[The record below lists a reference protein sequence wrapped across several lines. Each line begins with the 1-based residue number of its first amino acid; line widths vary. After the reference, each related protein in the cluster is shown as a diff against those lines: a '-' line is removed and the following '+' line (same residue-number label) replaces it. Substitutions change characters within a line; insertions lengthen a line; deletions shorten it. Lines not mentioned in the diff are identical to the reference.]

1 MKFAL
6 IEAEK
11 ANYPVKV
18 LCELL
23 EVSRSGY
30 YAWVA
35 RPAPAKVTGDAR
47 LVVEIKAAMMRGRG
61 AYGSPRVHRDLRAGG
76 VRVGKKRIERLMR
89 ENDLAARQKRRFV
102 HTTDSRHEYPIAPN
116 LLERDFHSSVANEVW
131 VGDVTYIA
139 TGEGWLYLAVLL
151 DLFSR
156 RVVGWATSATN
167 DTELALRALEQ
178 ALRARRPGPGLI
190 HHTDRGSPYA
200 SREYRSVLARHA
212 IVASMSRT
220 GDCYDN
226 AVAESFFATLKAE
239 HVDHEDFATR
249 DLGAASIGDYIE
261 SFYNCARRHSHVGY
275 ISPIEFELRSQT
287 KAMIAA

>member
-1 MKFAL
+1 VRFVFIA
-6 IEAEK
+6 AEK
-11 ANYPVKV
+11 ATYPVRL

-30 YAWVA
+30 YAWTE
-35 RPAPAKVTGDAR
+35 RPAAPKTVSDAQ
-47 LVVEIKAAMMRGRG
+47 LVVEIKAAMVRGRG
-61 AYGSPRVHRDLRAGG
+61 AYGSPRVHRDLQAHGIS
-76 VRVGKKRIERLMR
+76 VNKKRVERLMR
-89 ENDLAARQKRRFV
+89 ENELVARQKRRFLL
-102 HTTDSRHEYPIAPN
+102 TTDSHHDHPIAPN
-116 LLERDFHSSVANEVW
+116 VLDRNFDVKAVNEAW
-131 VGDVTYIA
+131 VGDVTYIP

-167 DTELALRALEQ
+167 DTELALRALNQ
-178 ALRARRPGPGLI
+178 ALHARRPRAGLV

-200 SREYRSVLARHA
+200 SGDYRGVLDANA

-249 DLGAASIGDYIE
+249 DLGTTSIGDYIE

-275 ISPIEFELRSQT
+275 LSPIEFELRSQT
-287 KAMIAA
+287 KVIAA

>member
-1 MKFAL
+1 MRFVFIA
-6 IEAEK
+6 AEK
-11 ANYPVKV
+11 AKYPVRL

-30 YAWVA
+30 YAWIE
-35 RPAPAKVTGDAR
+35 RPAAPKTISDAQ
-47 LVVEIKAAMMRGRG
+47 LVVEIKAAMVRGRG
-61 AYGSPRVHRDLRAGG
+61 AYGSPRVHRDLQAHGI
-76 VRVGKKRIERLMR
+76 RVNKKRVERLMR
-89 ENDLAARQKRRFV
+89 ENDLVARQKRRFV
-102 HTTDSRHEYPIAPN
+102 LTTDSHHDHPIAPN
-116 LLERDFHSSVANEVW
+116 VLDRNFDVKAANEVW
-131 VGDVTYIA
+131 VGDVTYIP

-167 DTELALRALEQ
+167 DTELALRALDQ
-178 ALRARRPGPGLI
+178 ALRARRPRAGLV

-200 SREYRSVLARHA
+200 SGDYRGVLHVHA

-249 DLGAASIGDYIE
+249 DLGTASIGDYIE

-275 ISPIEFELRSQT
+275 VSPIEFELRSQT
-287 KAMIAA
+287 KAIAA

>member
-1 MKFAL
+1 VRFVFIAT
-6 IEAEK
+6 EK
-11 ANYPVKV
+11 AKYPVRM

-23 EVSRSGY
+23 DVSRSGY
-30 YAWVA
+30 YAWVD
-35 RPAPAKVTGDAR
+35 RPAPPKTISDAQ
-47 LVVEIKAAMMRGRG
+47 LVVEIKAAMVRGRG
-61 AYGSPRVHRDLRAGG
+61 TYGSPRVHVDLQAHGIRAN
-76 VRVGKKRIERLMR
+76 KKRVERLMR
-89 ENDLAARQKRRFV
+89 ENDLVARQKRRFV
-102 HTTDSRHEYPIAPN
+102 HTTDSNHDHPIAPN
-116 LLERDFHSSVANEVW
+116 VLARDFNVKAANKAW
-131 VGDVTYIA
+131 VGDVTYIP

-167 DTELALRALEQ
+167 DTELALRALDG
-178 ALRARRPGPGLI
+178 ALRARQPRAGLV

-200 SREYRSVLARHA
+200 SGGYRGVLDLNS

-249 DLGAASIGDYIE
+249 DLATASIGDYIE
-261 SFYNCARRHSHVGY
+261 GFYNCARRHSHIGY
-275 ISPIEFELRSQT
+275 VSPIEFELRSQT
-287 KAMIAA
+287 KAFAA

>member
-1 MKFAL
+1 VRFVFIA
-6 IEAEK
+6 AEK
-11 ANYPVKV
+11 AKYPVRM

-23 EVSRSGY
+23 DVSRSGY
-30 YAWVA
+30 YAWVD
-35 RPAPAKVTGDAR
+35 RPAPVKTISDAQ
-47 LVVEIKAAMMRGRG
+47 LVVEIKAAMVRGRG
-61 AYGSPRVHRDLRAGG
+61 TYGSPRVHLDLQAHGM
-76 VRVGKKRIERLMR
+76 RVNKKRVERLMR
-89 ENDLAARQKRRFV
+89 ENNLVARQKRRFV
-102 HTTDSRHEYPIAPN
+102 HTTDSNHDHPIAPN
-116 LLERDFHSSVANEVW
+116 VLARDFNVKAANKAW
-131 VGDVTYIA
+131 VGDVTYIP

-167 DTELALRALEQ
+167 DTDLALRALHE
-178 ALRARRPGPGLI
+178 ALRARRPRAGLV

-200 SREYRSVLARHA
+200 SGDYRGVLDVNS

-249 DLGAASIGDYIE
+249 DLGTASIGDYIE
-261 SFYNCARRHSHVGY
+261 NFYNCARRHSHVGY
-275 ISPIEFELRSQT
+275 VSPIEFELRSQT
-287 KAMIAA
+287 KAIAA